1 MIVRN
6 NTFYEVLYGD
16 NSTIQPS
23 YSLGVA
29 FEVSEDIAA
38 SVEQDGIQFFVDSD
52 DIWYFRDYDLVVSYH
67 KEMDEIEFNY
77 VK

>member
-1 MIVRN
+1 MEGSSCIKRYNMIVIN
-6 NTFYEVLYGD
+6 NTFYEFLYGD

-38 SVEQDGIQFFVDSD
+38 SVEQDGIQFFCR
-52 DIWYFRDYDLVVSYH
+52 FRRYLVFSGL
-67 KEMDEIEFNY
+67 
-77 VK
+77 

>member
-1 MIVRN
+1 MIVIN
-6 NTFYEVLYGD
+6 NTFYEFLYGD

-38 SVEQDGIQFFVDSD
+38 SVEQDGIQFFLSIPTIFGIFGTV
-52 DIWYFRDYDLVVSYH
+52 I
-67 KEMDEIEFNY
+67 
-77 VK
+77 

>member
-1 MIVRN
+1 MIVIN
-6 NTFYEVLYGD
+6 NIFYEFLYGD

-38 SVEQDGIQFFVDSD
+38 SVEQDGI
-52 DIWYFRDYDLVVSYH
+52 
-67 KEMDEIEFNY
+67 
-77 VK
+77 